1 MSPWKE
7 AMTYDTM
14 SVHDLIGEAM
24 YIGAEHLMVMKDL
37 IPAFECA
44 FRAAV
49 IREASVGTVYVAR
62 EYADGCPEFGFKCPE
77 SMTGLVKDIHICK
90 LCGELMPE
98 REYAL
103 VPSNLIPKET
113 P

>member
-1 MSPWKE
+1 MN
-7 AMTYDTM
+7 YDTM

-49 IREASVGTVYVAR
+49 IREASVGTVTFTK
-62 EYADGCPEFGFKCPE
+62 DGENSVIAFDGITHLEKISDTYFG
-77 SMTGLVKDIHICK
+77 IY
-90 LCGELMPE
+90 
-98 REYAL
+98 R
-103 VPSNLIPKET
+103 LIPKET